1 MGMLFNTD
9 DTLDWVK
16 FGHQQFRGAWATFQA
31 AHTTWDPIFRNL
43 GAGGVPS
50 YNTLSGAPLNLVHST
65 KNSRWT
71 AWLTLMD
78 AAGVSPTIG
87 GYIADA
93 ISNITHTFSGVEF
106 HFVPHRAIS
115 ATYGDLQDPH
125 PKTTYT
131 KSITSHTVTWD
142 NLAP

>member
-16 FGHQQFRGAWATFQA
+16 LGHQRFRGAWATFQA
-31 AHTTWDPIFRNL
+31 APNTWDPIFRNL
-43 GAGGVPS
+43 GAGGIPS
-50 YNTLSGAPLNLVHST
+50 YNILSAAPLNLVHPA
-65 KNSRWT
+65 KNPRWR
-71 AWLTLMD
+71 AWLALID

-93 ISNITHTFSGVEF
+93 ISNATHIFSGVEF

-115 ATYGDLQDPH
+115 ATHGDLPDSNAN
-125 PKTTYT
+125 TYT
-131 KSITSHTVTWD
+131 KSIRINTVTWD